1 MSPIS
6 QYDLPWYQFLS
17 IDLLLR
23 VAKATIISPI
33 LCWLFPLALRAQA
46 FHWHMT
52 PLRYAVA
59 YAVIIDFVWL
69 LSYLDKRGRNGFKRV
84 QAEEEEDEI
93 EDVVVVTGGSSGLG
107 QIVAEMFALKG
118 ITVAILD
125 IKRPQMEGNYAIQYY
140 ECDVSDHKAVE
151 RVASQITE
159 EVFSSCHPIDK

>member
-1 MSPIS
+1 
-6 QYDLPWYQFLS
+6 
-17 IDLLLR
+17 
-23 VAKATIISPI
+23 
-33 LCWLFPLALRAQA
+33 
-46 FHWHMT
+46 MT

-84 QAEEEEDEI
+84 QVEEEEDEI